1 MTAADQIARDRRLQF
16 IADVRPFRPVAIQL
30 LRLIGDPLV
39 GLDRI
44 VSLLRADPIISA
56 QVLRLANSPL
66 LACRAEVKSI
76 LHALS
81 LLGLDRLN
89 VFIMTAAMRGLVDR
103 EQNVLTHACWRHCL
117 ATALLCERLSIN
129 VNLPA
134 ERCYIAGL
142 LHDIGRLALLHAFPG
157 YGPAIHHSAMQGRDV
172 LEAERELCGL
182 DHCEAGRLLLG
193 QWGCPLE
200 LQSVAA
206 WHESPRKA
214 ESVDGKLVFLVAAC
228 SELAH
233 AMHLATFP
241 DTPPP
246 EVRDIPV
253 PFAEEARRQLVADF
267 PTLADWVITKV
278 NGIELSLL

>member
-1 MTAADQIARDRRLQF
+1 MIASDQTARDRRLQL

-30 LRLIGDPLV
+30 LRLVGDPLV
-39 GLDRI
+39 GLERI
-44 VSLLRADPIISA
+44 VALLRADPIISA

-89 VFIMTAAMRGLVDR
+89 VFIMTAALRGLVDR
-103 EQNVLTHACWRHCL
+103 EQNVLTHACWRHSL
-117 ATALLCERLSIN
+117 ASALLCERLSFN

-142 LHDIGRLALLHAFPG
+142 IHDIGRLALLRAFPD
-157 YGPAIHHSAMQGRDV
+157 YGPAIQAAHTQGADV
-172 LEAERELCGL
+172 LAAERKLCGL
-182 DHCEAGRLLLG
+182 DHCETGRLLLG

-214 ESVDGKLVFLVAAC
+214 EIVDAKLVFLVAAC
-228 SELAH
+228 SGLAE
-233 AMHLATFP
+233 AMHLASFP
-241 DTPPP
+241 DTPPRD
-246 EVRDIPV
+246 VREIPV
-253 PFAEEARRQLVADF
+253 PFDEAARRQLVDEF
-267 PTLADWVITKV
+267 PALADWVITKV